1 MKKKLG
7 GGGGVVGGRM
17 QRRAEAG
24 LLVSSHSF
32 HVQLTSGLFCAQAP
46 PAAPGPG
53 PAPSLV
59 FCSDKVIDGVL
70 SRSKHQVIFIT
81 FEFTNSKKLEVD
93 SRDDELRLNALQEL
107 QQHMS
112 ILANLLVPK
121 LFKAQPSLSSASHQH
136 IQNYSFKISTELHLK
151 FLQE

>member
-1 MKKKLG
+1 MG
-7 GGGGVVGGRM
+7 GGLLGAECSVVLKQVYLCRVIPFMFSLHQGFSV
-17 QRRAEAG
+17 
-24 LLVSSHSF
+24 LS
-32 HVQLTSGLFCAQAP
+32 P
-46 PAAPGPG
+46 PHPPTAPG

-81 FEFTNSKKLEVD
+81 FEFTNSKKLELD

-121 LFKAQPSLSSASHQH
+121 LFKEPSLLSASHQH

>member
-1 MKKKLG
+1 
-7 GGGGVVGGRM
+7 M

-46 PAAPGPG
+46 PRTP
-53 PAPSLV
+53 PSLV

-121 LFKAQPSLSSASHQH
+121 LFKEPSLLSASHQH

>member
-1 MKKKLG
+1 
-7 GGGGVVGGRM
+7 M

-46 PAAPGPG
+46 PATPG

-121 LFKAQPSLSSASHQH
+121 LFKEPSLLSASHQH